1 MRQSPWKVMAYAIIV
16 LCGIAV
22 ALPNLFSREQL
33 EQLPGWVPKHRVTL
47 GLDLRGGSQL
57 LLEIDGEAVLKDRLA
72 SLADAADRVLRDVR
86 IGSRAA
92 KATAS
97 TVIVELSD
105 PARTRD
111 AQRALASLV
120 TPVGA
125 RFGTD
130 GRPGLE
136 IAVERDGVLRL
147 RPTPA
152 DIEARADR
160 AADQSL
166 EIVRRRID
174 EAGIAEPTVMRQ
186 GPNRILV
193 QLPGVQDPARIK
205 QLLGSTARLTFHMV
219 AEQQGAA
226 GHVPGTSVLP
236 LESSG
241 ERIRIMQRVMLE
253 GERLVDASASFEQ
266 RTGEPIVQFRF
277 DSEGARRFSRITQ
290 DNVGKP
296 FAIVLDG
303 KVLSAPV
310 IREPITAGSGQISG
324 QFTMQGARDLAVL
337 LRAGAL
343 PVPMKVIEERTV
355 GADLGSDAIEQGVTT
370 GLIGFALVFAFM
382 VVLYGA
388 WGLVANLALTIN
400 VTLTFAAL
408 SLLDATLSLPGIAGI
423 VLGIGL
429 AVDANVL
436 INERIREEIGRGR
449 GTRAALDA
457 GFQRAYSTIVDSNV
471 TTLIATTLLFVFG
484 SGPVRGFAVT
494 MGLGILISM
503 FTAVSVVRI
512 IMALWVGGGRKPR
525 QLDIRPL
532 FGARLFPDRTAWR
545 FMRVRFAG
553 IALSAMLSIGSLA
566 LLVSPGLNYGI
577 DFKGGTLV
585 EIRTEEPARL
595 DLLRPAL
602 GGLGLGEVALQEAG
616 SPRQV
621 LIRIERQPGDD
632 QAQLAATDKVKAV
645 IAVVAPG
652 SSIERVEVVGPKVS
666 GELMEAGV
674 LAVALAALAML
685 IYIWV
690 RFEWQFAV
698 GAIATLVL
706 DVTKTLGLFAL
717 TGMDFNL
724 TAVAALLTLVGYSV
738 NDKVVVYDRM
748 RENLRLYKTMPLR
761 ELIDLSI
768 NATLARSIY
777 TSATA
782 FLSMLPMALAGG
794 SAVDNFAVAMVFG
807 IVVGASSSIFI
818 AAPILL
824 FLGEGR
830 LGRRVPT
837 SAVKSEIEQLGA
849 RAKEDVAS

>member
-1 MRQSPWKVMAYAIIV
+1 MRQAPWKVAAYAIIV

-33 EQLPGWVPKHRVTL
+33 EQLPGWVPKQRVTL

-72 SLADAADRVLRDVR
+72 ALADAADSALREVR
-86 IGSRAA
+86 ISSRAA

-97 TVIVELSD
+97 AVIVELSD

-136 IAVERDGVLRL
+136 IATERDGVLRL
-147 RPTPA
+147 RPTAA

-205 QLLGSTARLTFHMV
+205 QLLGSTARLTFHVV
-219 AEQQGAA
+219 AEQQGAS
-226 GHVPGTSVLP
+226 GYVPGTSVLP
-236 LESSG
+236 LEGSG
-241 ERIRIMQRVMLE
+241 ERIRIVQKVMLE
-253 GERLVDASASFEQ
+253 GERLVDASAGFEQ

-277 DSEGARRFSRITQ
+277 DSDGTRRFGRITRE
-290 DNVGKP
+290 NVGKP

-310 IREPITAGSGQISG
+310 IREAITGGSGQISG
-324 QFTMQGARDLAVL
+324 QFTVQSARDLAVL

-400 VTLTFAAL
+400 VALTFAAL
-408 SLLDATLSLPGIAGI
+408 SLLDATLTLPGIAGI

-484 SGPVRGFAVT
+484 SGPVRGFAVVHC
-494 MGLGILISM
+494 LGIITSM
-503 FTAVSVVRI
+503 FSSVVFSRGLVN
-512 IMALWVGGGRKPR
+512 LWYGRQKK
-525 QLDIRPL
+525 LKS
-532 FGARLFPDRTAWR
+532 
-545 FMRVRFAG
+545 V
-553 IALSAMLSIGSLA
+553 SIGQVWKPDADASA
-566 LLVSPGLNYGI
+566 NAKV
-577 DFKGGTLV
+577 
-585 EIRTEEPARL
+585 PA
-595 DLLRPAL
+595 
-602 GGLGLGEVALQEAG
+602 
-616 SPRQV
+616 
-621 LIRIERQPGDD
+621 
-632 QAQLAATDKVKAV
+632 
-645 IAVVAPG
+645 
-652 SSIERVEVVGPKVS
+652 
-666 GELMEAGV
+666 
-674 LAVALAALAML
+674 
-685 IYIWV
+685 
-690 RFEWQFAV
+690 
-698 GAIATLVL
+698 
-706 DVTKTLGLFAL
+706 KT
-717 TGMDFNL
+717 
-724 TAVAALLTLVGYSV
+724 
-738 NDKVVVYDRM
+738 
-748 RENLRLYKTMPLR
+748 
-761 ELIDLSI
+761 
-768 NATLARSIY
+768 
-777 TSATA
+777 
-782 FLSMLPMALAGG
+782 
-794 SAVDNFAVAMVFG
+794 
-807 IVVGASSSIFI
+807 
-818 AAPILL
+818 
-824 FLGEGR
+824 
-830 LGRRVPT
+830 
-837 SAVKSEIEQLGA
+837 
-849 RAKEDVAS
+849 